1 MKEKLVNTIL
11 QEMLPFLNNAQ
22 INKLQK
28 VLNYEFEKLEIKI
41 KNSNSLEIQSNSNLI
56 NLFISAKRIEGC

>member
-28 VLNYEFEKLEIKI
+28 YSQL
-41 KNSNSLEIQSNSNLI
+41 
-56 NLFISAKRIEGC
+56 